1 MTGVEGM
8 ALGFG
13 LLVLVAVVM
22 GLFRKQKNGD
32 SPHEDIPSRSEI
44 PTLWKA
50 ILSHPDMR
58 PLTVKRHHRGAI
70 YWHCIDK
77 GFTADYALELALSPE
92 ASSVE
97 YDVSYG

>member
-1 MTGVEGM
+1 MTGAEGM

-13 LLVLVAVVM
+13 LLALAAVVM
-22 GLFRKQKNGD
+22 GLFKKDKQTE

-44 PTLWKA
+44 PTLWKT
-50 ILSHPDMR
+50 ILKFPDMR

-97 YDVSYG
+97 YEIING